1 MRNRTLPWLIA
12 IFLAMTAGAAGQS
25 PAEGQLARFQE
36 KIRRDIAGIP
46 NYTCLETIERARRT
60 PPLDFMPAGT
70 VRLEVSSVAGKEL
83 FAQPGARRFEDRDVL
98 SLVPAGVIG
107 SGMFASF
114 AGRLFVSGKAT
125 LRHRRVEN
133 LEGHHDGS
141 VRYDFRVKKQ
151 EGGLTLEIANV
162 SETVAVKGSF
172 WFDPVSLDL
181 IRLDVYGEDMPA
193 DLNLD
198 LAGTRTDYAHAHIGE
213 SNALLPK
220 RCELTMTFL
229 SGVTYRDVIDFSQ
242 CHEYRAESTINFDH

>member
-1 MRNRTLPWLIA
+1 
-12 IFLAMTAGAAGQS
+12 
-25 PAEGQLARFQE
+25 
-36 KIRRDIAGIP
+36 
-46 NYTCLETIERARRT
+46 
-60 PPLDFMPAGT
+60 
-70 VRLEVSSVAGKEL
+70 
-83 FAQPGARRFEDRDVL
+83 
-98 SLVPAGVIG
+98 
-107 SGMFASF
+107 MFASF

-151 EGGLTLEIANV
+151 ESGLTLKIGNV
-162 SETVAVKGSF
+162 SEIVAVKGSF